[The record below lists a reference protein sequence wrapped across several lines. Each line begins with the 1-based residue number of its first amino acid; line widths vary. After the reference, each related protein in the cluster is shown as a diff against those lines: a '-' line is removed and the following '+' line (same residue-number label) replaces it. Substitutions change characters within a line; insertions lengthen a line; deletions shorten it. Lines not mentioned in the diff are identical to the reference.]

1 MDRAGGF
8 DEWYEQTRPG
18 LVRSL
23 LVVAS
28 GDLSSAS
35 EAADEA
41 LVRALERWPRVRT
54 MDSPAGWTHRV
65 ALNVLRRRHRRRAT
79 EDRAVERLRAGAAE
93 HAAGADG
100 EAIALWDAVADLDRR
115 SREVIALRYVAGMT
129 EPEIADLFGTRPG
142 TVSSILSRA
151 RARLRDELGEAP

>member
-1 MDRAGGF
+1 MDRTGGF
-8 DEWYEQTRPG
+8 DEWYERTRPG

-23 LVVAS
+23 LVVAG
-28 GDLSSAS
+28 GDEESAS

-41 LVRALERWPRVRT
+41 MVRALERWPRVRS
-54 MDSPAGWTHRV
+54 MRSPAGWTHRV

-79 EDRAVERLRAGAAE
+79 EDRAIQRLHASTELHAPGAN
-93 HAAGADG
+93 GD
-100 EAIALWDAVADLDRR
+100 AIALWRAVAALDRR

-129 EPEIADLFGTRPG
+129 EPEIAELIGTRPG

-151 RARLRDELGEAP
+151 RARLRHELGEGS